1 MGGPERPLH
10 HHEGDTMNKSQL
22 IDAVAASTGRS
33 KTDVAAIISATLD
46 TVQEAVASGDTVQII
61 GFGSFERRFRE
72 ARTAPNP
79 RGGAPVPVAAK
90 HVPAFK
96 AGAGFK
102 QAVSA

>member
-1 MGGPERPLH
+1 
-10 HHEGDTMNKSQL
+10 MNKSQL
-22 IDAVAASTGRS
+22 VDAIAAKTGES
-33 KTDVAAIISATLD
+33 KATVAAIINAT
-46 TVQEAVASGDTVQII
+46 TEVVQEAVAQGDKVTVP

-96 AGAGFK
+96 PGSAFK
-102 QAVSA
+102 ATVAA

>member
-1 MGGPERPLH
+1 
-10 HHEGDTMNKSQL
+10 MNKTQL
-22 IDAVAASTGRS
+22 IDAIAAKTGES
-33 KTDVAAIISATLD
+33 KKTVAAIIGAMTD
-46 TVQEAVASGDTVQII
+46 VVPGAVASGDKVTIP
-61 GFGSFERRFRE
+61 GFGSFERRFRD

-96 AGAGFK
+96 PGSGFK